1 MKIYL
6 VGGAV
11 RDQIMGLPVKDKDYV
26 VVGSTFEEM
35 IKLGYKPVGKNF
47 PVFLHP
53 KTHHEY
59 ALARTERKVSKGY
72 KGFKVYT
79 SKEVTLEEDLKRRDL
94 TINAIAK
101 DARGQFIDPFHGI
114 EDIKNKVLRHVSS
127 AFVEDPIRVLRIAR
141 FSARFPQFKIHPTT
155 AAILKQIV
163 QNKEIEAVASE
174 RIWYELFIGFSEK
187 KSYLMFEILHKC
199 GALKLLLPEINYVKH
214 KYSIRKSFE
223 YAFKAKYSP
232 EVKAALFFM
241 YLYPLKTNSK
251 FQEEIYTKLSVPN
264 VVKKLTEKT
273 ISNLLDLKQFKKL
286 KPRQILDLI
295 YKMDLFRNPDTLLDV
310 MKIFEAFIS
319 SQPAQL
325 KAAPITLKSLNKYLR
340 HLNKLNLSLISQ
352 SERRLDIKDK
362 IYGARLNQI
371 TKLIQS
377 P

>member
-11 RDQIMGLPVKDKDYV
+11 RDQIMGLSVKDKDYV
-26 VVGSTFEEM
+26 VVGSTFDEM
-35 IKLGYKPVGKNF
+35 IKLGYKPVGKDF

-59 ALARTERKVSKGY
+59 ALARTERKISKGY
-72 KGFKVYT
+72 KGFKVYA

-101 DARGQFIDPFHGI
+101 DARGRFIDPFHGI
-114 EDIKNKVLRHVSS
+114 EDIKNKVLRHVSA

-141 FSARFPQFKIHPTT
+141 FSARFHQFKIHPKTVS
-155 AAILKQIV
+155 ILKQIV
-163 QNKEIEAVASE
+163 KNKEIETVASE
-174 RIWYELFIGFSEK
+174 RIWHELFVGFSEK
-187 KSYLMFEILHKC
+187 KSYLMFEVLHQC
-199 GALKLLLPEINYVKH
+199 GALQLLLPEMNYVKH
-214 KYSIRKSFE
+214 KHSIRKSYE
-223 YAFKAKYSP
+223 YALKAKYSP

-251 FQEEIYTKLSVPN
+251 LQEEIYTKLSVPN

-273 ISNLLDLKQFKKL
+273 ISNLSDLKQFKKL

-295 YKMDLFRNPDTLLDV
+295 YKMDLFRSPDTLLDV
-310 MKIFEAFIS
+310 MKIFEAFIC

-325 KAAPITLKSLNKYLR
+325 KAASITLKSLNKYLK
-340 HLNKLNLSLISQ
+340 HLNKLNLSSISQ
-352 SERRLDIKDK
+352 NKRGLDIKDA
-362 IYGARLNQI
+362 IYEARLNLI
-371 TKLIQS
+371 TKLS
-377 P
+377 